1 MKTSEETIE
10 NSSSKNQ
17 NNTTKKSRSKGSTL
31 RNRRSIKKIRGPML
45 DGTLSKRSRIAVT
58 TLCWE
63 KG

>member
-31 RNRRSIKKIRGPML
+31 RNRRSIKKDSGPY
-45 DGTLSKRSRIAVT
+45 A
-58 TLCWE
+58 
-63 KG
+63 